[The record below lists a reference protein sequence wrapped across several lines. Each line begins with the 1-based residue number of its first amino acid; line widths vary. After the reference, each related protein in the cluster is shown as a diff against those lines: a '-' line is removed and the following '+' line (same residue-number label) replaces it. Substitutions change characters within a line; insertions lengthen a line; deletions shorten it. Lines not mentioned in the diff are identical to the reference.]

1 MVLGEFTKQLAQ
13 QAIMS
18 ATSKEP
24 APPAPAAAPDSLG
37 AAILGQIAAMQKAL
51 KEDEELAVWFQ
62 NGPEKMRIF
71 EVFLP
76 TPRLAVLSG
85 LDHERV
91 FARVISPVECLQ
103 LTVRIVKI
111 QHGAKP
117 ARVALVT
124 PKA

>member
-13 QAIMS
+13 QAIIT

-24 APPAPAAAPDSLG
+24 AAPAHPVAAENVG
-37 AAILGQIAAMQKAL
+37 ATILAQIAAMQRAL
-51 KEDEELAVWFQ
+51 KEDEELTVWFS
-62 NGPEKMRIF
+62 NGSDKLRVF

-76 TPRLAVLSG
+76 TPRVAVLSG
-85 LDHERV
+85 VDHERV
-91 FARVISPVECLQ
+91 FARVISPVETLQ
-103 LTVRIVKI
+103 LVVRVGKV
-111 QHGAKP
+111 QPGAKP

>member
-1 MVLGEFTKQLAQ
+1 MT
-13 QAIMS
+13 

-24 APPAPAAAPDSLG
+24 ASPAQAAAHSDNLG
-37 AAILGQIAAMQKAL
+37 ATIFAQIAAMQRAL

-62 NGPEKMRIF
+62 SGAEKIRVF
-71 EVFLP
+71 EIFLP
-76 TPRLAVLSG
+76 APRVAVLSG
-85 LDHERV
+85 VDQERV

-103 LTVRIVKI
+103 LTVRVAKI
-111 QHGAKP
+111 QPGAKA